1 MRKNKTITISLP
13 IDLVDYLDRRIQEIN
28 QDTFEETN
36 RSKYIRL
43 LIRKDM
49 TSTEDKPEIKKA
61 VNGGLN
67 SGTSADEDY
76 YNSLLQLGGYKR

>member
-1 MRKNKTITISLP
+1 MRKHKTITISLP
-13 IDLVDYLDRRIQEIN
+13 ADLVDYLDHRIKEIN

-49 TSTEDKPEIKKA
+49 TPAEGVREMKKA
-61 VNGGLN
+61 VNGG
-67 SGTSADEDY
+67 GEDDY
-76 YNSLLQLGGYKR
+76 YDSLLQLGGYKR